1 MATVMPAGAGVLPA
15 APAAGPVVSGEQQ
28 RQGVSRSRGRR
39 SRSSGDGPDRRAE
52 SAPGEGLLL
61 LAALRVVGGGA
72 VALPQI
78 HLRVTELTLLLP
90 VPGMRLEVRILV
102 ALPGILPARL
112 VLGRRGL
119 LHGLSFASLERVVV
133 RLDLRVCRML
143 TAPLPSRDFA

>member
-1 MATVMPAGAGVLPA
+1 M
-15 APAAGPVVSGEQQ
+15 SGDQQ

-39 SRSSGDGPDRRAE
+39 SRSSGDGTDRRAW

-61 LAALRVVGGGA
+61 LTALRVVGGGA

-78 HLRVTELTLLLP
+78 RLWMTDRSLLLP

-102 ALPGILPARL
+102 ALPGILTARL

-119 LHGLSFASLERVVV
+119 LQGLSLCQSGARRRPPRPSGVADVDGSSTFAGF
-133 RLDLRVCRML
+133 RL
-143 TAPLPSRDFA
+143 A